1 MMPNGSRQSGICLRY
16 CLCGFAIALIL
27 SIFGPALYWKVKK
40 GTKLGYH
47 TSTSCPPCICD
58 CPPPLSILKIAPG
71 LANLST
77 EDCGKSDPDL
87 QNEMEKQYAE
97 LLMEELKLQEVVAQ
111 EHIRHMNATYREA
124 RRVASQYQR
133 EAEKCTIAIETC
145 EEAREHA
152 EALIRRE
159 MKLAFLW
166 EQRAHKMGW
175 EGE

>member
-1 MMPNGSRQSGICLRY
+1 MMSNGSRQQSGNCLRY
-16 CLCGFAIALIL
+16 CLLGFAIALTL
-27 SIFGPALYWKVKK
+27 SIFGPALYWKVNK
-40 GTKLGYH
+40 GTKLGQYH
-47 TSTSCPPCICD
+47 KSSCSPC
-58 CPPPLSILKIAPG
+58 

-77 EDCGKSDPDL
+77 EDL

-111 EHIRHMNATYREA
+111 EQIRHMNATYREA

-145 EEAREHA
+145 EEARERA

-175 EGE
+175 EAE